1 MIELGHNDKELLE
14 RYVNTELLSMNN
26 CGLRSLKHLP
36 NFSRLNIVLYFNIV
50 RVR

>member
-14 RYVNTELLSMNN
+14 KYKNTELFSMID

-36 NFSRLNIVLYFNIV
+36 NFNHLDTVVYKLI
-50 RVR
+50 